1 MKRVI
6 FLALCIFSN
15 LAYAK
20 CSNEYINKA
29 YLTAL
34 DVKNSSEHQFVRE
47 MPISITIAQNILETG
62 CGKSYSAR
70 NRNNYYGLMD
80 KNGKH
85 LQFDDLEHSTSYYF
99 ENLAKHRAYY
109 KFRSS
114 VLQNKSLKTM
124 VELLSKVYAQ
134 DPKYSKKII
143 GIINKY
149 ELQTLD

>member
-1 MKRVI
+1 MKKVI
-6 FLALCIFSN
+6 FLALCISSN

-20 CSNEYINKA
+20 CSEEYINKA

-34 DVKNSSEHQFVRE
+34 EIKNSSEHQFVRE
-47 MPISITIAQNILETG
+47 MPVAIAVAQNILETG
-62 CGKSYSAR
+62 CGKSYNAR

-109 KFRSS
+109 KFRTS
-114 VLQNKSLKTM
+114 VLEDKPLITM
-124 VELLSKVYAQ
+124 VKYLSKAYAE
-134 DPKYSKKII
+134 DKKYYKKV
-143 GIINKY
+143 INVIESY
-149 ELQTLD
+149 NLDSY